1 MLSRLQGQRYWP
13 GAELADGLEV
23 SVRTLRRNVDRP
35 RELGYSVQAHRG
47 STGALGQRIA
57 GPSARGIN
65 VLLQCWVNHN
75 SRVVV
80 PIGDFLKAVGDVFE
94 EADLVEEWCEARL
107 GLDPTAAMAEC
118 VAWLREPS
126 VHGGVTRQR
135 DARGGTTPQRHP
147 AADAQAPALALA
159 TSPYALQ

>member
-1 MLSRLQGQRYWP
+1 
-13 GAELADGLEV
+13 
-23 SVRTLRRNVDRP
+23 
-35 RELGYSVQAHRG
+35 
-47 STGALGQRIA
+47 
-57 GPSARGIN
+57 

-80 PIGDFLKAVGDVFE
+80 PTGDFLKAVGGVFE

-126 VHGGVTRQR
+126 VHGDVTRQR

-159 TSPYALQ
+159 TSPYALQWVNMALPRGRACKGVSPAPSAVSRGTGVTGTAGR